1 MSVCFAKLKNS
12 LATMVKEASSICL
25 AYVYFSHT
33 PCVLSGSICI
43 FSCPIMITFPHYPL
57 LYKNICAS
65 ICVLIAYK
73 RADLKS
79 NVKILKC
86 FFSLKFV
93 YLAIEPH
100 IMEQEY
106 FSGLFLFRIHV
117 LL

>member
-1 MSVCFAKLKNS
+1 LSCECVCFAKLKNS

-73 RADLKS
+73 RTDLKS
-79 NVKILKC
+79 NVNIEM
-86 FFSLKFV
+86 FV
-93 YLAIEPH
+93 FP
-100 IMEQEY
+100 
-106 FSGLFLFRIHV
+106 
-117 LL
+117 